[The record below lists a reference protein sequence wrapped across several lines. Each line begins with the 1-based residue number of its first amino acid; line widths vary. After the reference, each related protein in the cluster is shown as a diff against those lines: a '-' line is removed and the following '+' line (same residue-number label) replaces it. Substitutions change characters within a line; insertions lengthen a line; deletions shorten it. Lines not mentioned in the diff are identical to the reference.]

1 MSGSPPAKDEQLITN
16 NEQLN
21 MTHFNPW
28 HDVER
33 GDAAPKVVNGIIEI
47 PKGSK
52 GKYELDKASG
62 LLKLDRVLFSAVHYP
77 AAYGFIP
84 KTYCDDNDP
93 LDILV
98 LCSVDIVPMCLVEA
112 KVIGVMQMIDGDE
125 EDDKIIAVAAH
136 DISVNHF
143 NDIADLPPHTLNE
156 MQRFFEDYKALEHKH
171 VSVERFMGREDA
183 YRIIEQSITLYNET
197 FPNGSATEPAPK
209 STGVEV

>member
-1 MSGSPPAKDEQLITN
+1 MA
-16 NEQLN
+16 
-21 MTHFNPW
+21 HFNPW

-33 GDAAPKVVNGIIEI
+33 GENAPAVVNGIIEI

-52 GKYELDKASG
+52 GKYELDKDSG

-84 KTYCDDNDP
+84 KTYCDDKDP

-98 LCSVDIVPMCLVEA
+98 LCSVDIVPMCLVDA
-112 KVIGVMQMIDGDE
+112 KVIGVMQMIDQDE
-125 EDDKIIAVAAH
+125 EDDKIIAVAAN
-136 DISVNHF
+136 DVSVNHY
-143 NDIADLPPHTLNE
+143 NDIADLPPHTLLE

-183 YRIIEQSITLYNET
+183 YRIIEDSIKLYNET
-197 FPNGSATEPAPK
+197 FPNGNKQNTAN
-209 STGVEV
+209 VQEVIS

>member
-1 MSGSPPAKDEQLITN
+1 
-16 NEQLN
+16 

-33 GDAAPKVVNGIIEI
+33 GDETPAVVNGIIEI

-52 GKYELDKASG
+52 GKYELDKQSG

-84 KTYCDDNDP
+84 KTYCDDKDP

-136 DISVNHF
+136 DISVNHY
-143 NDIADLPPHTLNE
+143 NDIADLPPHTLRE
-156 MQRFFEDYKALEHKH
+156 MQRFFEDYKALEHKQ
-171 VSVERFMGREDA
+171 VTVERFMGREEA
-183 YRIIEQSITLYNET
+183 YQIIEDSIKLYNET
-197 FPNGSATEPAPK
+197 FPNGAASE
-209 STGVEV
+209 STKEASGVEL